1 MELFFC
7 VIFSVLLKGRKQAM
21 FKISTIFLIL
31 LLVSGCSRDDD
42 GAQESLEP
50 YSHPAWILGNWE
62 LEATTST
69 SQYDTF
75 VFSNDNIIISY
86 LDGSVLNFEQD
97 QVTYTF
103 VLEDASNY
111 SFQFM
116 EENANTAA
124 SIDIILIAENKFVL
138 NAGNFDTY
146 LKTE

>member
-1 MELFFC
+1 
-7 VIFSVLLKGRKQAM
+7 M
-21 FKISTIFLIL
+21 FKISTILLML
-31 LLVSGCSRDDD
+31 LLVSGCSQDDD
-42 GAQESLEP
+42 GDQESLEP
-50 YSHPAWILGNWE
+50 YSHPTWILGNWE
-62 LEATTST
+62 LEATTTT
-69 SQYDTF
+69 SQYDSF
-75 VFSNDNIIISY
+75 VFSNDNIIISF

-97 QVTYTF
+97 QVNYSF

-116 EENANTAA
+116 EENASIAT